1 MGLTRQLGERVA
13 SLRFE
18 DIPSD
23 AVATVKRGMI
33 DTVGVLFAGREQ
45 RVVQLLLDQIPA
57 GNEST
62 VCFTRRKACSADAAL
77 VNTTAAHALD
87 YDDTG
92 IDGHP
97 SVVLAPVV
105 LAEGERL
112 GAPGKALIAAYV
124 AGYETWAEL
133 VSRDAD
139 KHHGKGW
146 HPSAVFGPIGAA
158 AAACKLSNL
167 NPEQTA
173 HALAIAAS
181 MAAGLI
187 ANFGTMAKP
196 FQVGRAAQSGIQA
209 ARLAA
214 AGMSAAPDALEHP
227 GGLLAA
233 FSPNGRVRLDG
244 ALGEWYILRHGLN
257 FKRYPVCY
265 AIHRCIDAVLEK
277 DCSTEELV
285 SVEVRVGR
293 LQAAMLRH
301 SSPQS
306 ALDAKF
312 SAQFAMA
319 AALLSRRVGLAEL
332 TDAYVQRKDVQALMR
347 KVRVTSTGETD
358 PETPLFAPSDQVFLE
373 LKNGET
379 VATRAV
385 RYPKG
390 HARNP
395 LGLEELRAKFD
406 DCTGG
411 TQHRLF
417 QQLNRLEDFDGGK
430 SGTDHVY
437 L

>member
-1 MGLTRQLGERVA
+1 
-13 SLRFE
+13 
-18 DIPSD
+18 
-23 AVATVKRGMI
+23 
-33 DTVGVLFAGREQ
+33 
-45 RVVQLLLDQIPA
+45 
-57 GNEST
+57 
-62 VCFTRRKACSADAAL
+62 
-77 VNTTAAHALD
+77 
-87 YDDTG
+87 
-92 IDGHP
+92 
-97 SVVLAPVV
+97 
-105 LAEGERL
+105 
-112 GAPGKALIAAYV
+112 
-124 AGYETWAEL
+124 
-133 VSRDAD
+133 
-139 KHHGKGW
+139 
-146 HPSAVFGPIGAA
+146 
-158 AAACKLSNL
+158 
-167 NPEQTA
+167 
-173 HALAIAAS
+173 
-181 MAAGLI
+181 
-187 ANFGTMAKP
+187 
-196 FQVGRAAQSGIQA
+196 
-209 ARLAA
+209 
-214 AGMSAAPDALEHP
+214 MSAAPDALEHP

-430 SGTDHVY
+430 SGTDRVY